1 MTCVFYVVV
10 AGVVGCHAQRGF
22 FAGVYVQHSV
32 MVYSRRARGRT
43 GSELC
48 GRMIGRDGEG
58 GCAVSVIERAV
69 GSVPLPAARRGRRDD
84 VARWHRPARIAGQI
98 ALEAGLATAAFGL
111 AYQARYVL
119 QLGGA
124 VDLSN
129 QQPFTIYS
137 SYAALLIGAILLL
150 FGVRGLYRLPRGTS
164 YLSEVTLMAEA
175 VTVANA
181 VVLVVVFLSPELVSS
196 RLFVIYAWAGI
207 ILTLAAERGMR
218 RIVRDW
224 LWQRGIGVE
233 RALVVGSGL
242 TAERVI
248 SYLSMRNSLGFR
260 LVGFIDDIAT
270 PDDWP
275 IATSQG
281 TVRPAHLGR
290 SEDLVRIVA
299 EHGVS
304 EVVIAL
310 PPDAHERNLRVIE
323 ACRAADVRFQ
333 LVPDVFALS
342 LGRVQINELNGVPL
356 IAVRDNRIRGWNLAI
371 KRAVDIIGALI
382 ALAIVGLPMLLIAAV
397 IKIESRGPA
406 IFKQKRIG
414 KDGEPF
420 WCYKFRS
427 MIHNAEQ
434 QQSELEVA
442 FQVDQRLSKVKDDQR
457 RTQVGRFIRR
467 TSLDELPQLLNVLIG
482 KMSLVGPRP
491 QVLRE
496 VQHYEPWHLQR
507 LTVLPGITGIW
518 QVSGRSD
525 LTFDEMV
532 RLDIYYAE
540 HWSVRLDLEILLRTI
555 PAVLSQR
562 GAY

>member
-1 MTCVFYVVV
+1 M
-10 AGVVGCHAQRGF
+10 
-22 FAGVYVQHSV
+22 
-32 MVYSRRARGRT
+32 
-43 GSELC
+43 
-48 GRMIGRDGEG
+48 
-58 GCAVSVIERAV
+58 
-69 GSVPLPAARRGRRDD
+69 
-84 VARWHRPARIAGQI
+84 
-98 ALEAGLATAAFGL
+98 
-111 AYQARYVL
+111 
-119 QLGGA
+119 
-124 VDLSN
+124 
-129 QQPFTIYS
+129 
-137 SYAALLIGAILLL
+137 
-150 FGVRGLYRLPRGTS
+150 RGLYRLPRGTS
-164 YLSEVTLMAEA
+164 YLSEMTLLAEA

-207 ILTLAAERGMR
+207 IVTLVVERGMR

-242 TAERVI
+242 TAERLI

-260 LVGFIDDIAT
+260 LVGFVDDIAT

-290 SEDLVRIVA
+290 SDDLVRIVE

-323 ACRAADVRFQ
+323 ACRTADVRFQ

-342 LGRVQINELNGVPL
+342 LGRVQITELNGVPL

-371 KRAVDIIGALI
+371 KRAVDIVGALL
-382 ALAIVGLPMLLIAAV
+382 ALAVVGLPMLLIAAV
-397 IKIESRGPA
+397 IKIETRGPA

-414 KDGEPF
+414 KDGEEF

-427 MIHNAEQ
+427 MVHNAEQ
-434 QQSELEVA
+434 QQSELEVT
-442 FQVDQRLSKVKDDQR
+442 FKVDQRLSKVKDDQR

-496 VQHYEPWHLQR
+496 VQHYEAWHLQR

>member
-1 MTCVFYVVV
+1 M
-10 AGVVGCHAQRGF
+10 
-22 FAGVYVQHSV
+22 
-32 MVYSRRARGRT
+32 
-43 GSELC
+43 
-48 GRMIGRDGEG
+48 
-58 GCAVSVIERAV
+58 SVIERTA
-69 GSVPLPAARRGRRDD
+69 GSVPLPVARRGRRDD
-84 VARWHRPARIAGQI
+84 VARWHRPVRVVAQI
-98 ALEAGLATAAFGL
+98 ALEAGLASAAFGL
-111 AYQARYVL
+111 AYWARYVL

-124 VDLSN
+124 VDFSN

-137 SYAALLIGAILLL
+137 SYASLLIGAILLL

-164 YLSEVTLMAEA
+164 YLSEITLMAEA

-207 ILTLAAERGMR
+207 IATLAVERGMR
-218 RIVRDW
+218 RIVRGW
-224 LWQRGIGVE
+224 LWQRGVGVE

-248 SYLSMRNSLGFR
+248 SYLSMHNSLGFR
-260 LVGFIDDIAT
+260 LVGFVDDIAT
-270 PDDWP
+270 PEDWP

-290 SEDLVRIVA
+290 SDDLVRIIA
-299 EHGVS
+299 EHAVS

-323 ACRAADVRFQ
+323 ACRVADVRFQ

-371 KRAVDIIGALI
+371 KRAVDIVGALV
-382 ALAIVGLPMLLIAAV
+382 ALAVVGLPMLLISAV

-414 KDGEPF
+414 KDGKDF

-442 FQVDQRLSKVKDDQR
+442 FKVDQRLSKVKDDQR

-467 TSLDELPQLLNVLIG
+467 TSLDELPQLFNVLIG

-496 VQHYEPWHLQR
+496 VQHYETWHLQR